1 LDGKAGLHP
10 ALGLAPAAQHRDQ
23 AMFPPAPPGATL
35 RRHLRRPTMPRRFAL
50 PLPRT
55 RFGAVMTLVL
65 VLLAGIAVTAVLS
78 GSRIEARLAPLAER
92 AVDPANVVYQLA
104 QQVDMARGLAALH
117 VLGAE
122 AAEARLLEQR
132 VADHQRAVA
141 RQLTQFERWLADDDD
156 RRHHAAVKAALAA
169 CWQLQEQVLE
179 ASRRAGTEPHAAA
192 EARRLLAGE
201 SQQCHQ
207 NLHQTL
213 DAWWRHLD
221 QRRTAA
227 VERIKAELTALCW
240 HIAALAGLAALA
252 LAALGRRG
260 TPLPPAPSTTGGPVT
275 RPPWQATGGDL
286 AQRRQLAREATD
298 HARRQAAASD
308 GARASGRSAAPPPH
322 DGPSDGP

>member
-1 LDGKAGLHP
+1 
-10 ALGLAPAAQHRDQ
+10 
-23 AMFPPAPPGATL
+23 MS
-35 RRHLRRPTMPRRFAL
+35 RRFAL

-55 RFGAVMTLVL
+55 RFGAVLTLAL
-65 VLLAGIAVTAVLS
+65 ALLASIAVTAVLS
-78 GSRIEARLAPLAER
+78 GSRIDARLAPLAER

-104 QQVDMARGLAALH
+104 QQVDMARGLTALH

-122 AAEARLLEQR
+122 PAEARLLEQR
-132 VADHQRAVA
+132 VADHRQAVA

-156 RRHHAAVKAALAA
+156 RRHHAAVKVALEA

-179 ASRRAGTEPHAAA
+179 ASRRASTEPHAAA

-227 VERIKAELTALCW
+227 LERIKAELTALVW
-240 HIAALAGLAALA
+240 RIAALAGLAGLV
-252 LAALGRRG
+252 LAALARRG
-260 TPLPPAPSTTGGPVT
+260 MPPPAAPSTTGGPVT

-286 AQRRQLAREATD
+286 TLRRQLAREATD
-298 HARRQAAASD
+298 QARRQAAASD
-308 GARASGRSAAPPPH
+308 AAQASGRAATPPPH
-322 DGPSDGP
+322 DGPAGDH